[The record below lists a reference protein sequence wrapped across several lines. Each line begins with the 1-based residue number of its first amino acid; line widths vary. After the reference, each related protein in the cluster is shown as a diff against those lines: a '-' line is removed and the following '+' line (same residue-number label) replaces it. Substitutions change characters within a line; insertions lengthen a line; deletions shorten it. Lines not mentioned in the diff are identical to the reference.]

1 MLNKELKRGRW
12 SVVIGL
18 FGLALALLL
27 VVGPVW
33 LVFKLVFFAMTSV
46 FRVAFWVVQGVIAL
60 IGFLFGGGLIVFLG
74 IFFLLN
80 IIALPVIFLCSR
92 M

>member
-1 MLNKELKRGRW
+1 M
-12 SVVIGL
+12 IGL
-18 FGLALALLL
+18 FGLALALFL
-27 VVGPVW
+27 VIGPVW
-33 LVFKLVFFAMTSV
+33 LVFKLVFFAMASV

-92 M
+92 R

>member
-1 MLNKELKRGRW
+1 M
-12 SVVIGL
+12 IGL
-18 FGLALALLL
+18 FGLALALFL
-27 VVGPVW
+27 VIGPVW

-92 M
+92 R